1 MRLRGHTGDLP
12 ELRTAVPA
20 ALGDDLLALYLDGS
34 FPHPDIP
41 PLASDSRLWLFVQ
54 PNTQMQRVR
63 AAFLPIRNTHPELF
77 VQGPAVATVADFA
90 LYDLLFPDHSTRL
103 RREAQLLAGTD
114 LLPQLPGPVPPE
126 PIVRLAHIAGE
137 TIRCSALLSDSPAAT
152 RDRARLVQRLR
163 WVATQQ
169 ASLTQ
174 SGSKD
179 QTSPL
184 AFLADLHAYLAAQ
197 SSHYPTYHWNGPLS
211 TKAPPW
217 HLPGAVALVGLE
229 RQLIIV
235 MPEVDRPLLDRIDWN
250 AVLDLVSDDF
260 AGIMLATPWQLRLAA
275 SIDMAMEL
283 YLRSFELVWGSDV
296 LGGCQPSDQHVLAN
310 AAELPVSILVKQ
322 LPADYVM
329 SEETGLGK
337 LIHDAQNTLLKI
349 QLRSEVMARR
359 KKILP
364 SRPPGRLPGRETPL
378 HERVAANLSHFRWW
392 AEHLTASW
400 KELGRMTDR

>member
-1 MRLRGHTGDLP
+1 
-12 ELRTAVPA
+12 
-20 ALGDDLLALYLDGS
+20 
-34 FPHPDIP
+34 
-41 PLASDSRLWLFVQ
+41 
-54 PNTQMQRVR
+54 MQRVR
-63 AAFLPIRNTHPELF
+63 EAFFPTRNRHAELF
-77 VQGPAVATVADFA
+77 RQGPAVATVADFA
-90 LYDLLFPDHSTRL
+90 LYELLFPDHSARL

-114 LLPQLPGPVPPE
+114 LLHQLPEPVPPE

-137 TIRCSALLSDSPAAT
+137 TILCSALLSESPAAT
-152 RDRARLVQRLR
+152 RDRAQLAQRLR
-163 WVATQQ
+163 WVAAQQ
-169 ASLTQ
+169 AILTR
-174 SGSKD
+174 SGSQD

-184 AFLADLHAYLAAQ
+184 DCLADLHAYLAAQ
-197 SSHYPTYHWNGPLS
+197 TSHYPTYHWDGPLP
-211 TKAPPW
+211 TNAPPS

-260 AGIMLATPWQLRLAA
+260 TGIMLATPWQLRLAA
-275 SIDMAMEL
+275 SIDMAMAL

-296 LGGCQPSDQHVLAN
+296 LAGCQPSDQHVLAN
-310 AAELPVSILVKQ
+310 AAELPVSILVEQ

-329 SEETGLGK
+329 SPETELGK

-378 HERVAANLSHFRWW
+378 HERVAANFGHFRWW
-392 AEHLTASW
+392 AEYLTASW
-400 KELGRMTDR
+400 QELGRMADR

>member
-1 MRLRGHTGDLP
+1 MPLRAHTDDLP
-12 ELRTAVPA
+12 ELCATLAA

-34 FPHPDIP
+34 LAHPDIP
-41 PLASDSRLWLFVQ
+41 PLASDSKLWLFVQ
-54 PNTQMQRVR
+54 PNTRMQRVR
-63 AAFLPIRNTHPELF
+63 EAFFPIRDTHPELF
-77 VQGPAVATVADFA
+77 RQGPAVATVADFA
-90 LYDLLFPDHSTRL
+90 LYDLLFPDRSAYL

-114 LLPQLPGPVPPE
+114 LLHQLPEPVPPE
-126 PIVRLAHIAGE
+126 PIVRLAHIAAE
-137 TIRCSALLSDSPAAT
+137 TIRGSALLSESPAANG
-152 RDRARLVQRLR
+152 DRAQLAQRLR

-184 AFLADLHAYLAAQ
+184 DCLADLHAYLAAQ
-197 SSHYPTYHWNGPLS
+197 SSHYPTYHWHGPLP
-211 TKAPPW
+211 TKAPPP

-235 MPEVDRPLLDRIDWN
+235 MPKVDRPLLDSIDWN

-260 AGIMLATPWQLRLAA
+260 FGIMLATPWQLRLAA

-296 LGGCQPSDQHVLAN
+296 LAGCQPSEQHVLAD
-310 AAELPVSILVKQ
+310 AAELPVSILVEE

-329 SEETGLGK
+329 SEETELSK

-364 SRPPGRLPGRETPL
+364 GRPPGRLPGRETPL
-378 HERVAANLSHFRWW
+378 HERVAANFSHFRWW
-392 AEHLTASW
+392 AEHLAASW
-400 KELGRMTDR
+400 KELDRMGDR

>member
-1 MRLRGHTGDLP
+1 MQLRAPTDVLS
-12 ELRTAVPA
+12 ELRTALPA

-34 FPHPDIP
+34 LPHTDIP
-41 PLASDSRLWLFVQ
+41 PWASDSKLWLFVQ
-54 PNTQMQRVR
+54 PKTQMQRVR
-63 AAFLPIRNTHPELF
+63 EAFFPTRNRHAELF
-77 VQGPAVATVADFA
+77 RQGPAVATVADFA
-90 LYDLLFPDHSTRL
+90 LYELLFPDHSARL

-114 LLPQLPGPVPPE
+114 LLHQLPEPVPPE

-137 TIRCSALLSDSPAAT
+137 TIRCSTLLSESPAAT
-152 RDRARLVQRLR
+152 RDRAELAQRLR

-174 SGSKD
+174 SGSQD

-184 AFLADLHAYLAAQ
+184 DCLADLHAYLAVQ
-197 SSHYPTYHWNGPLS
+197 RSHYPTYHWDGTLPTN
-211 TKAPPW
+211 APPS

-235 MPEVDRPLLDRIDWN
+235 MSEVDRPLLDRIDWN

-260 AGIMLATPWQLRLAA
+260 TGIMLATPWQLRLAA
-275 SIDMAMEL
+275 SIDMAMAL

-296 LGGCQPSDQHVLAN
+296 LAGCQPSDQHVLAN
-310 AAELPVSILVKQ
+310 AAELPVSILVEQ

-329 SEETGLGK
+329 SPETELGK

-378 HERVAANLSHFRWW
+378 HERVAANFGHFRWW
-392 AEHLTASW
+392 AEYLTASW
-400 KELGRMTDR
+400 QELGRMADR